1 MSILAHRN
9 VFADQ
14 PSPAF
19 LVQNPT
25 ENQLLQWN
33 DTDKAFKNFDPIY
46 GETITNIGTG
56 EGIFESKVGT
66 DFRLKTLK
74 PGSFVSLTSDG
85 DSITIAVDVTQS
97 AVTGD
102 NVGTGQ
108 GVFANK
114 TGNIINLKSL
124 KAVDSYG
131 NLSVSSD
138 TDSIT
143 YTNTAQN
150 NTASN
155 AGTAGQSNDGAG
167 IFKTKTAQDLEF
179 RRLRGTSNVIIT
191 EEVDRIQF
199 NLDLSVTPNTAG
211 EVVRSLA
218 DGTLSALNLPPLVTF
233 PSGNH
238 KQGLRTQSS
247 DIEWSY
253 GAMMSVY
260 QFTVEFEADGSIESV
275 QNLPSGWSSVQ
286 TGDRIEIT
294 HTEGCM
300 PKALFYMGYDN
311 QTQTYNMGFTNQA
324 FNLRVAN
331 ATKTTKFEFTSNS
344 SVAGADV
351 NFHAFVNVVF

>member
-14 PSPAF
+14 PTPAI
-19 LVQNPT
+19 LVQDPT
-25 ENQLLQWN
+25 EKQLLQWN

-46 GETITNIGTG
+46 AETVSNIGTG

-66 DFRLKTLK
+66 DFKLKTLK
-74 PGSFVSLTSDG
+74 PGSFVTLTSDG

-97 AVTGD
+97 AVTGA

-108 GVFANK
+108 GIFATK
-114 TGNIINLKSL
+114 SGNNLNLKSL
-124 KAVDSYG
+124 KAVDANG
-131 NLSVSSD
+131 NLTISSD

-143 YTNTAQN
+143 YTNTAEN

-155 AGTAGQSNDGAG
+155 AGSASDGAG
-167 IFKTKTAQDLEF
+167 IFKAKTGQDLTL
-179 RRLRGTSNVIIT
+179 RRLKGTTNIIVT
-191 EEVDRIQF
+191 EETDRIQLS
-199 NLDLSVTPNTAG
+199 LDLSVTQNSAG
-211 EVVRSLA
+211 EIVRSLA
-218 DGTLSALNLPPLVTF
+218 NGTLAALNLPSLISYPA
-233 PSGNH
+233 GNH
-238 KQGLRTQSS
+238 KQGLRNQGT

-253 GAMMSVY
+253 GSMVSAY
-260 QFTVEFEADGSIESV
+260 QFKVNFEADGSVEDV
-275 QNLPSGWSSVQ
+275 ENLPSGWSYIQ
-286 TGDRIEIT
+286 TGNRLEIT

-324 FNLRVAN
+324 FNLKVAD
-331 ATKTTKFEFTSNS
+331 ATKTTKFEFTTNS

-351 NFHAFVNVVF
+351 NYHAFVNVVF

>member
-14 PSPAF
+14 PSPAI
-19 LVQNPT
+19 LVQDPT
-25 ENQLLQWN
+25 ANQLLQW
-33 DTDKAFKNFDPIY
+33 DTTSQAFKNFDPIY
-46 GETITNIGTG
+46 GETVSNIGTG

-66 DFRLKTLK
+66 NFRLKTLK
-74 PGSFVSLTSDG
+74 PGSFVTLTSDG

-97 AVTGD
+97 AVTGA
-102 NVGTGQ
+102 NVGAGQ
-108 GVFANK
+108 GIFANK
-114 TGNIINLKSL
+114 SGNNLNLKSL
-124 KAVDSYG
+124 KAVDTYG
-131 NLSVSSD
+131 NLSVASD

-167 IFKTKTAQDLEF
+167 IFKTKTAQNLEF
-179 RRLRGTSNVIIT
+179 RRLRGTPNVII
-191 EEVDRIQF
+191 EEEADRIQF
-199 NLDLSVTPNTAG
+199 SLDLSVTQNSAG
-211 EVVRSLA
+211 EIVRSLA
-218 DGTLSALNLPPLVTF
+218 NGTLSALSLPSLISYPA
-233 PSGNH
+233 GNH
-238 KQGLRTQSS
+238 KQGLRNQGT

-253 GAMMSVY
+253 GSMVSAY
-260 QFTVEFEADGSIESV
+260 QFKVNFEADGSVENV
-275 QNLPSGWSSVQ
+275 ENLPSGWSYTQ
-286 TGDRIEIT
+286 TGDRLEIT

-324 FNLRVAN
+324 FNLRVAD
-331 ATKTTKFEFTSNS
+331 ATKTTKFEFTTNS

-351 NFHAFVNVVF
+351 NYHAFVNVVF

>member
-218 DGTLSALNLPPLVTF
+218 DGTLSALNLPPLISF
-233 PSGNH
+233 PAGNH
-238 KQGLRTQSS
+238 KQGLRTQST

-260 QFTVEFEADGSIESV
+260 QFKINFEADGSV
-275 QNLPSGWSSVQ
+275 QDVVDLPSGWSYVQ
-286 TGDRIEIT
+286 TGDRLEIT

-300 PKALFYMGYDN
+300 PKALFYMGFDN

-324 FNLRVAN
+324 FNLRVAD

>member
-260 QFTVEFEADGSIESV
+260 QFTIEFEADGSIESV

>member
-260 QFTVEFEADGSIESV
+260 QFTIEFEADGSIESV

-300 PKALFYMGYDN
+300 PKALFYMGYDS

-324 FNLRVAN
+324 FNLKVAN
-331 ATKTTKFEFTSNS
+331 ATKTTKFEFTTNS
-344 SVAGADV
+344 AVAGADV
-351 NFHAFVNVVF
+351 NYHAFVNVVF